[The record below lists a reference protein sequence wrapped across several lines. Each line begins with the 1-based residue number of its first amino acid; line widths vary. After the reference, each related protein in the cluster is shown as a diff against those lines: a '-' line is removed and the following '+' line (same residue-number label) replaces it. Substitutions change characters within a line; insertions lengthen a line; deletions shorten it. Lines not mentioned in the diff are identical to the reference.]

1 MVMRSD
7 LDQWW
12 RNAVIYQ
19 VYPRSFN
26 DTNGDGLGDLAG
38 IIEKIDYLHELG
50 VDAIWISPF
59 YPSPQADAGYDV
71 ADYFDINPEY
81 GSLDEARELISRAHA
96 VGMKVIIDVVPN
108 HSSDQH
114 EWFQEALRAGHDSPE
129 RARYIFRHSVG
140 EPPNNWGSM
149 FGGPA
154 WSKVEPLTGREE
166 DRDWWYLHLFAPEQP
181 DFDWN
186 NADVHQLFTDY
197 LRFWCDLGV
206 DGFRVDV
213 AHGLVK
219 ADGLPDDLRGS
230 DRWVDGDRDP
240 DVFDSGPMFDQDGV
254 HEIYRE
260 WRNVL
265 NEYGRDR
272 MLVAEAWVDPPSRGA
287 LYVREEEMS
296 QAFNFDYLKCGWRPA
311 RLRTIIDQT
320 LREMNNVGAPVTWV
334 LSNHDVVRHT
344 SRFGFDPEHST
355 EAGIGLG
362 DPQPDRELGLRRGL
376 AMTLFTFGLPGSVY
390 IYQGEE
396 LGLPEV
402 TDMPDDARQ
411 DPTWLRTGYQV
422 RGRDGC
428 RVPLPWKANP
438 ADTGFGAHP
447 WLPQPADWH
456 EFAAER
462 QEDDPQSVLNF
473 YRAMTARRRHY
484 DLGHGDFEWVAY
496 DNNEVLV
503 VRNGKITLALNMTSE
518 PAVIPGQYSIVIASG
533 TCDHVSG
540 GVELAANTAAWL
552 S

>member
-1 MVMRSD
+1 MVVRSD
-7 LDQWW
+7 ADQWW

-26 DTNGDGLGDLAG
+26 DTNGDGLGDIAG
-38 IIEKIDYLHELG
+38 IIEKLDYLSALG

-81 GSLDEARELISRAHA
+81 GSLDEVQELISRAHA
-96 VGMKVIIDVVPN
+96 VGIKVIIDVVPN

-114 EWFQEALRAGHDSPE
+114 RWFQEALRAGHDSPE
-129 RARYIFRHSVG
+129 RARYIFRYSQG
-140 EPPNNWGSM
+140 QPPNNWGSM

-154 WSKVEPLTGREE
+154 WSPVEPLTGREE
-166 DRDWWYLHLFAPEQP
+166 DRHWWYLHLFAPQQP

-186 NADVHQLFTDY
+186 NDDVHQLFIDY

-219 ADGLPDDLRGS
+219 QDGLPDDLRGT
-230 DRWVDGDRDP
+230 DRWADDNRDP
-240 DVFDSGPMFDQDGV
+240 DALDSGPMFDQDGV
-254 HEIYRE
+254 HEIYRQ

-296 QAFNFDYLKCGWRPA
+296 QAFNFDYLKCGWRPK
-311 RLRTIIDQT
+311 RLRMIIDQT
-320 LREMNNVGAPVTWV
+320 LSEMSKVGAPVTWV
-334 LSNHDVVRHT
+334 LSNHDVVRHP
-344 SRFGFDPEHST
+344 SRFGFEPGYDT
-355 EAGIGLG
+355 EGGIGLG
-362 DPQPDRELGLRRGL
+362 DRQPDRELGLQRGL

-390 IYQGEE
+390 LYQGEE

-402 TDMPDDARQ
+402 TDMPDEARQ
-411 DPTWLRTGYQV
+411 DPTWERTGYKV

-428 RVPLPWKANP
+428 RVPLPWKADP
-438 ADTGFGAHP
+438 EDTGFGADP
-447 WLPQPADWH
+447 WLPQPQYWH
-456 EFAAER
+456 EYAAQR
-462 QEDDPQSVLNF
+462 QQDDPDSVLNF
-473 YRAMTARRRHY
+473 YRTIIDRRRHY
-484 DLGHGDFEWVAY
+484 DIGHGDITWIDHEN
-496 DNNEVLV
+496 DEVLV
-503 VRNGKITLALNMTSE
+503 VRNGKLTLVLNMASE
-518 PAVIPGQYSIVIASG
+518 PVVIPGEYTIDLSSG
-533 TCDHVSG
+533 SCRVVPG
-540 GVELAANTAAWL
+540 GIDIAANTAAWL